1 MDDKGSGFGSHRE
14 IFSAP
19 RFNRA
24 AILFPTGRRQRGKT
38 GRHFKTS
45 QPHGKMRPLNVI
57 KPRNSNEVSY
67 KSCPRRRSRYF
78 LHDKARDISLPSNFV
93 VKTAAHRVIAL
104 TSSQTHSTTP
114 IHAQKFIIKLFNSS
128 TDSID

>member
-1 MDDKGSGFGSHRE
+1 MTRAQVSVHIVRSFLRHVLTELPFYFLPAGDKEEKPAG
-14 IFSAP
+14 
-19 RFNRA
+19 
-24 AILFPTGRRQRGKT
+24 ILK
-38 GRHFKTS
+38 H

-57 KPRNSNEVSY
+57 KPRNSNGVSY